1 VNSQKETRDGECLT
15 EELISGYLEGVL
27 TPVVKAA
34 CEVHLI
40 GCDRCRENLATL
52 MRLLRTDVDP
62 EEAAH
67 VELAVATWENRIVT
81 PPTRGWSTGTWRRAF
96 YFGGVAAVVVL
107 LTLFLAGRPTA
118 EDLVQDVL
126 QKRRPFDA
134 QMSSQPYQALNSTR
148 SPEAPPSYEG
158 LTEEMANRAAD
169 AYRLGRLHLANKDFQ
184 KAIEYLRPASADPGA
199 SPEIHNDLGVA
210 YLKRAEGEDDFEQAR
225 RQFETAIATDKNFE
239 PAVFNLA
246 LVYEITGMTSAAEQQ
261 WKRYLELDS
270 TSGWAQE
277 VRNKLKGLR

>member
-1 VNSQKETRDGECLT
+1 MNSQKETRDGECLT

-67 VELAVATWENRIVT
+67 IELAVAAWEGRIVT
-81 PPTRGWSTGTWRRAF
+81 PPARGWSTGTWRRAF
-96 YFGGVAAVVVL
+96 YFGGVAAVVAL

-134 QMSSQPYQALNSTR
+134 QMSSQPYLTLNSTR
-148 SPEAPPSYEG
+148 SSEALPSYEG

-184 KAIEYLRPASADPGA
+184 KAIEYLTPASADTGA

-210 YLKRAEGEDDFEQAR
+210 YLQRAGEDDFEKAR

-246 LVYEITGMTSAAEQQ
+246 LLYEITGMTSAAEQQ
-261 WKRYLELDS
+261 WERYLELDS

-277 VRNKLKGLR
+277 VRNKVKGLR